1 MPRTKLD
8 PNYWVN
14 YGRYIISESTTQKA
28 LGECLGISQQAV
40 SQKLRT
46 MNFTLPE
53 FRKIVKELGMA
64 DEVILKITGGNQ
76 K

>member
-8 PNYWVN
+8 PDHWVN
-14 YGRYIISESTTQKA
+14 YGRFVISEQITQQA
-28 LGECLGISQQAV
+28 LGKCLGISQQAV

-53 FRKIVKELGMA
+53 FRKIVKELGMD
-64 DEVILKITGGNQ
+64 DETILKMLGGNR
-76 K
+76 